1 MFRQFVRRFA
11 TLQKTGKPEST
22 VLKDPVRQVFIS
34 QSNDVFTNLALE
46 DWLYRHHDFAHKVR
60 NPPKFVKLKEDLR
73 FHELF
78 CVLLKLVSYIEKH
91 LFGNG
96 FFLLFS
102 ICYCYG
108 EMIHVL
114 SLADIKTLGPSRMFH
129 FYGKIRLIWP
139 DAIVEVSHFSS
150 FFFLHK
156 TF

>member
-60 NPPKFVKLKEDLR
+60 NPPKIR
-73 FHELF
+73 QGRSALF

-91 LFGNG
+91 LIG
-96 FFLLFS
+96 L
-102 ICYCYG
+102 
-108 EMIHVL
+108 
-114 SLADIKTLGPSRMFH
+114 
-129 FYGKIRLIWP
+129 
-139 DAIVEVSHFSS
+139 
-150 FFFLHK
+150 
-156 TF
+156 